1 MDNIRI
7 EPFRYKTI
15 ENEVG
20 VLPAAGV
27 SSRWNGTF
35 KELLPIGENRWVI
48 DSAID
53 ALKKSLVSEIIIV
66 SSPTKIQAHVEHF
79 RKGKYKNLNIRF
91 VIQYKPDGLLDAIKL
106 AVNTAIDSRIY
117 FAMPDTVISE
127 TAFGDASIKTIGYDS
142 IYNLN
147 LGYFYTN
154 TPSRFGIINNIGER
168 DGVLLTVPHYNFS
181 TGDFINITRTT
192 TWTVVDKPQLP
203 DSVDKYK
210 AWGVAS
216 WDAHFTHSLFTKN
229 YKDLAEAFNDFNS
242 NDCTTCGMYFLGSY
256 TDFASWKDYSKW
268 VKENTN

>member
-106 AVNTAIDSRIY
+106 AVNTARDSRIY

-127 TAFGDASIKTIGYDS
+127 TAFGGVSY

-147 LGYFYTN
+147 IGYFDTY
-154 TPSRFGIINNIGER
+154 TPSRFGIINNISER
-168 DGVLLTVPHYNFS
+168 DDNLLTTPAYK
-181 TGDFINITRTT
+181 TA
-192 TWTVVDKPQLP
+192 TWTIVDKPQLP
-203 DSVDKYK
+203 DSVDKFK

-242 NDCTTCGMYFLGSY
+242 SDGTTCGLYHLGFY

-268 VKENTN
+268 VKESTN